1 MKDNLNLKQNPHHKF
16 PTIFYIVFWNLPVF
30 LMNKRHHILFFFSD
44 ILFIKRGVPFPDA
57 PDSFKLSLK
66 IKY

>member
-1 MKDNLNLKQNPHHKF
+1 MLFIFTKTRGSKGNLNK
-16 PTIFYIVFWNLPVF
+16 W
-30 LMNKRHHILFFFSD
+30 
-44 ILFIKRGVPFPDA
+44 GVLFPDA